1 MKKRIISCLL
11 ASTMVLGLAGCM
23 EDEGYEGYEGYEGD
37 YSEEQYE
44 YPEESEEEAYY
55 SESEATYSN
64 SEYGYPYDNR
74 LGTAKELEGKIAV
87 VSIFVNDATTSWN
100 QDSDADRELDA
111 VIHKNLEVA
120 TDYLENVSK
129 SYGKDVEFIY
139 DWEQYPE
146 LAVSLDITDMDY
158 RYCED
163 YFDDFNNAATSSVDQ
178 NVQTAKILSDVG
190 AEQVIYMMYFN
201 TPSTNTTTSCTI
213 FCYEAE
219 TTYEI
224 CYMFMNCEGDIEC
237 PSHFAHEML
246 HTFGVPD
253 LYAADDYG
261 ITQEYVDYVEQTG
274 LNDIMRVN
282 EDPQTGAYL
291 YDSIANEVTDIT
303 AYYAGLTDY
312 SETVNEW
319 GFAPSQH

>member
-1 MKKRIISCLL
+1 MKRRIIACCLA
-11 ASTMVLGLAGCM
+11 ASMVLGLAGCM
-23 EDEGYEGYEGYEGD
+23 EDEGYEGYEDYEGD
-37 YSEEQYE
+37 YSEDEYE
-44 YPEESEEEAYY
+44 SYDESEDDGYY
-55 SESEATYSN
+55 SESEMNNSG

-87 VSIFVNDATTSWN
+87 VSIYVNDATTGWDFESEAD
-100 QDSDADRELDA
+100 QQMDAL
-111 VIHKNLEVA
+111 IYKNLEVA
-120 TDYLENVSK
+120 TDYLEDVSK

-139 DWEQYPE
+139 DWNQYPE
-146 LAVSLDITDMDY
+146 LVIELDINEIDY
-158 RYCED
+158 QYMEGD
-163 YFDDFNNAATSSVDQ
+163 FDNIVYSYIDQ
-178 NVQTAKILSDVG
+178 NVQTAKILNDVG

-201 TPSTNTTTSCTI
+201 TPATNTTTSCTV

-219 TTYEI
+219 ITYEV
-224 CYMFMNCEGDIEC
+224 CYMFMNCQGDLEC
-237 PSHFAHEML
+237 PSTFAHEML

-253 LYAADDYG
+253 LYSADDYG
-261 ITQEYVDYVEQTG
+261 ITQEYVDYAADSG
-274 LNDIMRVN
+274 LNDIMRIN
-282 EDPQTGAYL
+282 EDPQTGEYL

>member
-1 MKKRIISCLL
+1 MKRRIIACCLA
-11 ASTMVLGLAGCM
+11 ASMVLGLAGCM
-23 EDEGYEGYEGYEGD
+23 EEEGYEGYEAD

-44 YPEESEEEAYY
+44 SSEETEDEEFY
-55 SESEATYSN
+55 SESETTYSD
-64 SEYGYPYDNR
+64 SEYGYPYDNH

-87 VSIFVNDATTSWN
+87 VSIFVNDATTGWN
-100 QDSDADRELDA
+100 FESEADQQLDA
-111 VIHKNLEVA
+111 LIYKDLEIA

-146 LAVSLDITDMDY
+146 LAVDLDITDIDY
-158 RYCED
+158 REVDSNYNQF
-163 YFDDFNNAATSSVDQ
+163 YNAGSNSIDQ

-190 AEQVIYMMYFN
+190 ADQVIYMMYFN
-201 TPSTNTTTSCTI
+201 TPETNTITSTTF
-213 FCYEAE
+213 FCHDSEF
-219 TTYEI
+219 TYEI
-224 CYMFMNCEGDIEC
+224 CFMFMNCEGYLEC

-253 LYAADDYG
+253 LYTAVDYG
-261 ITQEYVDYVEQTG
+261 ITQEYVDYAANSG
-274 LNDIMRVN
+274 LNDIMRIN
-282 EDPQTGAYL
+282 DDPETGLYV
-291 YDSIANEVTDIT
+291 YDSIPNEVTDIT

>member
-1 MKKRIISCLL
+1 MKRRIIACCLA
-11 ASTMVLGLAGCM
+11 ASMVLGLTGCM
-23 EDEGYEGYEGYEGD
+23 EEEGYEGYEAD

-44 YPEESEEEAYY
+44 SSEETEDEEFY
-55 SESEATYSN
+55 SESETTYSD
-64 SEYGYPYDNR
+64 SEYGYPYDNH

-87 VSIFVNDATTSWN
+87 VSIFVNDATTGWN
-100 QDSDADRELDA
+100 FESEADQQLDA
-111 VIHKNLEVA
+111 LIYKDLEVA

-146 LAVSLDITDMDY
+146 LAVDLDITDIDY
-158 RYCED
+158 REVDSNYNQF
-163 YFDDFNNAATSSVDQ
+163 YNAGSNSIDQ

-190 AEQVIYMMYFN
+190 ADQVIYMMYFN
-201 TPSTNTTTSCTI
+201 TPETNTITSTTF
-213 FCYEAE
+213 FCHDSEF
-219 TTYEI
+219 TYEI
-224 CYMFMNCEGDIEC
+224 CFMFMNCEGYLEC

-253 LYAADDYG
+253 LYTAVDYG
-261 ITQEYVDYVEQTG
+261 ITQEYVDYAANSG
-274 LNDIMRVN
+274 LNDIMRIN
-282 EDPQTGAYL
+282 DDPETGLYV
-291 YDSIANEVTDIT
+291 YDSIPNEVTDIT

>member
-1 MKKRIISCLL
+1 MKRRIIACCLA
-11 ASTMVLGLAGCM
+11 ASMVLGLAGCM
-23 EDEGYEGYEGYEGD
+23 EEEGYEGYEAD

-44 YPEESEEEAYY
+44 SSEETEDEEYY
-55 SESEATYSN
+55 SESETTYSD
-64 SEYGYPYDNR
+64 SEYGYPYDNH

-87 VSIFVNDATTSWN
+87 VSIFVNDATTGWN
-100 QDSDADRELDA
+100 FESEADQQLDA
-111 VIHKNLEVA
+111 LIYKDLEIA

-139 DWEQYPE
+139 DWKQYPE
-146 LAVSLDITDMDY
+146 LAMDLEIKELDY
-158 RYCED
+158 RYCMDNYYDFD
-163 YFDDFNNAATSSVDQ
+163 YNVFLAIDQ
-178 NVQTAKILSDVG
+178 NVQTAKILNDFG

-201 TPSTNTTTSCTI
+201 TPESNTTTSNTV
-213 FCYEAE
+213 FCHDSEI
-219 TTYEI
+219 TYEV
-224 CYMFMNCEGDIEC
+224 CYMFMNCEGYLEC

-253 LYAADDYG
+253 LYTAVDYG
-261 ITQEYVDYVEQTG
+261 ITQEYVDYAANSG
-274 LNDIMRVN
+274 LNDIMRIN
-282 EDPQTGAYL
+282 EDPQTGEYL
-291 YDSIANEVTDIT
+291 YDSIVNEVTDIT

>member
-1 MKKRIISCLL
+1 MKRRIIACCLA
-11 ASTMVLGLAGCM
+11 ASMVLGLAGCM
-23 EDEGYEGYEGYEGD
+23 EEEGYEGYEAD

-44 YPEESEEEAYY
+44 SSEETEDEEYY
-55 SESEATYSN
+55 SESETTYSD
-64 SEYGYPYDNR
+64 SEYGYPYDNH

-87 VSIFVNDATTSWN
+87 VSIFVNDATTGWN
-100 QDSDADRELDA
+100 FESEADQQLDA
-111 VIHKNLEVA
+111 LIYKDLEVA

-146 LAVSLDITDMDY
+146 LAVDLDITDMDY
-158 RYCED
+158 REVDSNYNQF
-163 YFDDFNNAATSSVDQ
+163 YNAGSNSIDQ

-190 AEQVIYMMYFN
+190 ADQVIYMMYFN
-201 TPSTNTTTSCTI
+201 TPESNTITSTTF
-213 FCYEAE
+213 FCYESE
-219 TTYEI
+219 STYEI
-224 CYMFMNCEGDIEC
+224 CFMFMNCEGYLEC

-253 LYAADDYG
+253 LYTAADYG
-261 ITQEYVDYVEQTG
+261 ITQEYVDYAANSG
-274 LNDIMRVN
+274 LNDIMRIN
-282 EDPQTGAYL
+282 EDPQTGEYL
-291 YDSIANEVTDIT
+291 YDSIVNEVTDIT

>member
-1 MKKRIISCLL
+1 MKRRIIACCLA
-11 ASTMVLGLAGCM
+11 ASMVLGLAGCM
-23 EDEGYEGYEGYEGD
+23 EEEGYEGYEAD

-44 YPEESEEEAYY
+44 SSEETEDEEYY
-55 SESEATYSN
+55 SESETTYSD
-64 SEYGYPYDNR
+64 SEYGYPYDNH

-87 VSIFVNDATTSWN
+87 VSIFVNDATTGWN
-100 QDSDADRELDA
+100 FESEADQQLDA
-111 VIHKNLEVA
+111 LIYKDLEIA

-146 LAVSLDITDMDY
+146 LAMDLDITDIDY
-158 RYCED
+158 REVWD
-163 YFDDFNNAATSSVDQ
+163 NFDQFNYTASINIDQ

-190 AEQVIYMMYFN
+190 ADQIIYMMYFN
-201 TPSTNTTTSCTI
+201 TPETNTITSNTV
-213 FCYEAE
+213 FCYESE
-219 TTYEI
+219 FTYEI
-224 CYMFMNCEGDIEC
+224 CFMFMNCEGYLEC

-253 LYAADDYG
+253 LYTAADYG
-261 ITQEYVDYVEQTG
+261 ITQEYVDYAANSG
-274 LNDIMRVN
+274 LNDIMRIN
-282 EDPQTGAYL
+282 HDPQTGELL
-291 YDSIANEVTDIT
+291 YDSIPNEVTDIT

>member
-1 MKKRIISCLL
+1 MKRRIIACCLA
-11 ASTMVLGLAGCM
+11 ASMVLGLAGCM
-23 EDEGYEGYEGYEGD
+23 EEEGYEGYEAD

-44 YPEESEEEAYY
+44 SSEETEDEEYY
-55 SESEATYSN
+55 SESETTYSD
-64 SEYGYPYDNR
+64 SEYGYPYDNH

-87 VSIFVNDATTSWN
+87 VSIFVNDATTGWN
-100 QDSDADRELDA
+100 FESEADQQLDA
-111 VIHKNLEVA
+111 LIYKDLEIA

-146 LAVSLDITDMDY
+146 LAVDLDITDIDY
-158 RYCED
+158 REVWD
-163 YFDDFNNAATSSVDQ
+163 NFDQFNYTASINIDQ

-190 AEQVIYMMYFN
+190 ADQIIYMMYFN
-201 TPSTNTTTSCTI
+201 TPETNTITSNTV
-213 FCYEAE
+213 FCYESE
-219 TTYEI
+219 FTYEI
-224 CYMFMNCEGDIEC
+224 CFMFMNCEGHLEC

-253 LYAADDYG
+253 LYTAADYG
-261 ITQEYVDYVEQTG
+261 ITQEYVDYAANSG
-274 LNDIMRVN
+274 LNDIMRIN
-282 EDPQTGAYL
+282 QDPQTGELL
-291 YDSIANEVTDIT
+291 YDSIPNEVTDIT

>member
-1 MKKRIISCLL
+1 MKRRIIACCLA
-11 ASTMVLGLAGCM
+11 ASMVLGLAGCM
-23 EDEGYEGYEGYEGD
+23 EEEGYEGYEAD

-44 YPEESEEEAYY
+44 SSEETEDEEYY
-55 SESEATYSN
+55 SESETTYSD
-64 SEYGYPYDNR
+64 SEYGYPYDNH

-87 VSIFVNDATTSWN
+87 VSIFVNDATTGWN
-100 QDSDADRELDA
+100 FESEADQQLDA
-111 VIHKNLEVA
+111 LIYKDLEIA

-139 DWEQYPE
+139 DWKQYPE
-146 LAVSLDITDMDY
+146 LAMDLEIKELDY
-158 RYCED
+158 RYCDD
-163 YFDDFNNAATSSVDQ
+163 YFYDFNNAATSSIDQ

-201 TPSTNTTTSCTI
+201 TPSTNTTTSCTS

-219 TTYEI
+219 ITYEI
-224 CYMFMNCEGDIEC
+224 CFMYMNCEGYLEC
-237 PSHFAHEML
+237 PSNFAHEML

-253 LYAADDYG
+253 LYTAADYG
-261 ITQEYVDYVEQTG
+261 ITQEYVDYAANSG
-274 LNDIMRVN
+274 LNDIMRIN
-282 EDPQTGAYL
+282 EDPQTGEYL
-291 YDSIANEVTDIT
+291 YDSIVNEVTDIT

>member
-1 MKKRIISCLL
+1 MKRRIIACCLA
-11 ASTMVLGLAGCM
+11 ASMVLGLAGCM
-23 EDEGYEGYEGYEGD
+23 EEEGYEGYEAD

-44 YPEESEEEAYY
+44 SSEETEDEEYY
-55 SESEATYSN
+55 SESETTYSD
-64 SEYGYPYDNR
+64 SEYGYPYDNH

-87 VSIFVNDATTSWN
+87 VSIFVNDATTGWN
-100 QDSDADRELDA
+100 FESEADQQLDA
-111 VIHKNLEVA
+111 LIYKDLEIA

-146 LAVSLDITDMDY
+146 LAVDLDITDIDY
-158 RYCED
+158 REVD
-163 YFDDFNNAATSSVDQ
+163 SNFNQFYNAGSNSIDQ

-190 AEQVIYMMYFN
+190 ADQVIYMMYFN
-201 TPSTNTTTSCTI
+201 TPETNTITSTTF
-213 FCYEAE
+213 FCHDSEF
-219 TTYEI
+219 TYEI
-224 CYMFMNCEGDIEC
+224 CFMFMNCEGYLEC

-253 LYAADDYG
+253 LYTAADYG
-261 ITQEYVDYVEQTG
+261 ITQEYVDYAANSG
-274 LNDIMRVN
+274 LNDIMRTN
-282 EDPQTGAYL
+282 DDPQTGLYV
-291 YDSIANEVTDIT
+291 YDSIPNEVTDIT

>member
-1 MKKRIISCLL
+1 MKRRIIACCLA
-11 ASTMVLGLAGCM
+11 ASMVLGLAGCM
-23 EDEGYEGYEGYEGD
+23 EEEGYEGYEAD

-44 YPEESEEEAYY
+44 SSEETEDEEYY
-55 SESEATYSN
+55 SESETTYSD
-64 SEYGYPYDNR
+64 SEYGYPYDNH

-87 VSIFVNDATTSWN
+87 VSIFVNDATTGWN
-100 QDSDADRELDA
+100 FESEADQQLDA
-111 VIHKNLEVA
+111 LIYKNLEVA

-146 LAVSLDITDMDY
+146 LAVDLDITDIDY
-158 RYCED
+158 REVDSNYNQF
-163 YFDDFNNAATSSVDQ
+163 YNAGSNSIDQ

-190 AEQVIYMMYFN
+190 ADQVIYMMYFN
-201 TPSTNTTTSCTI
+201 TPETNTITSTTF
-213 FCYEAE
+213 FCHDSEF
-219 TTYEI
+219 TYEI
-224 CYMFMNCEGDIEC
+224 CFMFMNCEGYLEC

-253 LYAADDYG
+253 LYTAADYG
-261 ITQEYVDYVEQTG
+261 ITQEYVDYAANSG
-274 LNDIMRVN
+274 LNDIMRIN
-282 EDPQTGAYL
+282 DDPETGLYV
-291 YDSIANEVTDIT
+291 YDSIPNEVTDIT

>member
-1 MKKRIISCLL
+1 MKRRIIACCLA
-11 ASTMVLGLAGCM
+11 ASMVLGLAGCM
-23 EDEGYEGYEGYEGD
+23 EEEGYEGYEAD

-44 YPEESEEEAYY
+44 SSEETEDEEYN
-55 SESEATYSN
+55 SESETTYSD
-64 SEYGYPYDNR
+64 SEYGYPYDNH

-87 VSIFVNDATTSWN
+87 VSIFVNDATTGWN
-100 QDSDADRELDA
+100 FESEADQQLDA
-111 VIHKNLEVA
+111 LIYKDLEIA

-139 DWEQYPE
+139 DWKQYPE
-146 LAVSLDITDMDY
+146 LAMDLEIKELDY
-158 RYCED
+158 RYCDD
-163 YFDDFNNAATSSVDQ
+163 YFDDFNNAATSSIDQ

-201 TPSTNTTTSCTI
+201 TPSTNTTTSLTS

-219 TTYEI
+219 ITYEI
-224 CYMFMNCEGDIEC
+224 CFMFMNCEGYPEC

-253 LYAADDYG
+253 LYTAADFG
-261 ITQEYVDYVEQTG
+261 ITQEYVDYAANSG
-274 LNDIMRVN
+274 LNDIMRIN
-282 EDPQTGAYL
+282 EDPQTGEYL

>member
-1 MKKRIISCLL
+1 MKRRIIACCLA
-11 ASTMVLGLAGCM
+11 ASMVLGLAGCM
-23 EDEGYEGYEGYEGD
+23 EEEGYEGYEAD

-44 YPEESEEEAYY
+44 SSEETEDEEYY
-55 SESEATYSN
+55 SESETTYSD

-74 LGTAKELEGKIAV
+74 LGSAKELEGKIAV
-87 VSIFVNDATTSWN
+87 VSIFVNDATTGWN
-100 QDSDADRELDA
+100 FESEADQQLDA
-111 VIHKNLEVA
+111 LIYKDLEIA

-146 LAVSLDITDMDY
+146 LAVDLDITDMDY
-158 RYCED
+158 REVDSNYNQF
-163 YFDDFNNAATSSVDQ
+163 YNAGSNSIDQ

-190 AEQVIYMMYFN
+190 ADQVIYMMYFN
-201 TPSTNTTTSCTI
+201 TPETNTITSTTF
-213 FCYEAE
+213 FCHDSEF
-219 TTYEI
+219 TYEI
-224 CYMFMNCEGDIEC
+224 CFMFMNCEGYLEC

-253 LYAADDYG
+253 LYTAADYG
-261 ITQEYVDYVEQTG
+261 ITQEYVDYAANSG
-274 LNDIMRVN
+274 LNDIMRIN
-282 EDPQTGAYL
+282 DDPETGLYV
-291 YDSIANEVTDIT
+291 YDSIPNEVTDIT

>member
-1 MKKRIISCLL
+1 MKRRIIACCLA
-11 ASTMVLGLAGCM
+11 ASMVLGLAGCM
-23 EDEGYEGYEGYEGD
+23 EEEGYEGYEAD

-44 YPEESEEEAYY
+44 SSEETEDDEYY
-55 SESEATYSN
+55 SESETTYSD
-64 SEYGYPYDNR
+64 SEYGYPYDNH

-87 VSIFVNDATTSWN
+87 VSIFVNDATTGWN
-100 QDSDADRELDA
+100 FESEADQQLDA
-111 VIHKNLEVA
+111 LIYKDLEIA

-139 DWEQYPE
+139 DWKQYPE
-146 LAVSLDITDMDY
+146 LAMDLDITDIDY
-158 RYCED
+158 REVDSNYNQF
-163 YFDDFNNAATSSVDQ
+163 YNAGSNSIDQ

-190 AEQVIYMMYFN
+190 ADQIIYMMYFN
-201 TPSTNTTTSCTI
+201 TPETNTITSNTV
-213 FCYEAE
+213 FCYESE
-219 TTYEI
+219 FTYEI
-224 CYMFMNCEGDIEC
+224 CFMFMNCEGEFEC

-253 LYAADDYG
+253 LYTAADYG
-261 ITQEYVDYVEQTG
+261 ITQEYVDYAANSG
-274 LNDIMRVN
+274 LNDIMRTN
-282 EDPQTGAYL
+282 DDPQTGLYV
-291 YDSIANEVTDIT
+291 YDSITNEVTDIT

>member
-11 ASTMVLGLAGCM
+11 TASMVLGLAGCM
-23 EDEGYEGYEGYEGD
+23 EDEGYEGYEAD

-44 YPEESEEEAYY
+44 SSEETEDEEYY
-55 SESEATYSN
+55 SESETTYSD
-64 SEYGYPYDNR
+64 SEYGYPYDNH

-87 VSIFVNDATTSWN
+87 VSIFVNDATTGWN
-100 QDSDADRELDA
+100 FESEADQQLDA
-111 VIHKNLEVA
+111 LIYKDLEIA

-146 LAVSLDITDMDY
+146 LAVDLDITDIDY
-158 RYCED
+158 REVDSNYNQF
-163 YFDDFNNAATSSVDQ
+163 YNAGSNSIDQ

-190 AEQVIYMMYFN
+190 ADQVIYMMYFN
-201 TPSTNTTTSCTI
+201 TPETNTITSTTF
-213 FCYEAE
+213 FCHDSEF
-219 TTYEI
+219 TYEI
-224 CYMFMNCEGDIEC
+224 CFMFMNCEGYLEC

-253 LYAADDYG
+253 LYTAADYG
-261 ITQEYVDYVEQTG
+261 ITQEYVDYAANSG
-274 LNDIMRVN
+274 LNDIMRIN
-282 EDPQTGAYL
+282 DDPETGLYV
-291 YDSIANEVTDIT
+291 YDSIPNEVTDIT

>member
-1 MKKRIISCLL
+1 MKRRIIACCLA
-11 ASTMVLGLAGCM
+11 ASMVLGLAGCM
-23 EDEGYEGYEGYEGD
+23 EEEGYEGYEAD

-44 YPEESEEEAYY
+44 SSEETEDEEFY
-55 SESEATYSN
+55 SESETTYSD
-64 SEYGYPYDNR
+64 SEYGYPYDNH

-87 VSIFVNDATTSWN
+87 VSIFVNDATTGWN
-100 QDSDADRELDA
+100 FESEADQQMDALIYKDLQ
-111 VIHKNLEVA
+111 VA
-120 TDYLENVSK
+120 TEYLENVSK

-146 LAVSLDITDMDY
+146 LAVDLDITDIDY
-158 RYCED
+158 REVDSNYNQF
-163 YFDDFNNAATSSVDQ
+163 YNAGSNSIDQ

-190 AEQVIYMMYFN
+190 ADQVIYMMYFN
-201 TPSTNTTTSCTI
+201 TPETNTITSTTF
-213 FCYEAE
+213 FCHDSEF
-219 TTYEI
+219 TYEI
-224 CYMFMNCEGDIEC
+224 CFMFMNCEGYLEC

-253 LYAADDYG
+253 LYTAVDYG
-261 ITQEYVDYVEQTG
+261 ITQEYVDYAANSG
-274 LNDIMRVN
+274 LNDIMRIN
-282 EDPQTGAYL
+282 DDPETGLYV
-291 YDSIANEVTDIT
+291 YDSIPNEVTDIT

>member
-1 MKKRIISCLL
+1 MKRRIIACCLA
-11 ASTMVLGLAGCM
+11 ASMVLGLAGCM
-23 EDEGYEGYEGYEGD
+23 EEEGYEGYEAD

-44 YPEESEEEAYY
+44 SSEETEDEEFY
-55 SESEATYSN
+55 SESETTYSD
-64 SEYGYPYDNR
+64 SEYGYPYDNH

-87 VSIFVNDATTSWN
+87 VSIFVNDATTGWN
-100 QDSDADRELDA
+100 FESEADQQLDA
-111 VIHKNLEVA
+111 LIYKDLEIA

-146 LAVSLDITDMDY
+146 LAVDLDITDIDY
-158 RYCED
+158 REVDSNYNQF
-163 YFDDFNNAATSSVDQ
+163 YNAGSNSIDQ

-190 AEQVIYMMYFN
+190 ADQVIYMMYFN
-201 TPSTNTTTSCTI
+201 TPETNTITSTTF
-213 FCYEAE
+213 FCHDSEF
-219 TTYEI
+219 TYEI
-224 CYMFMNCEGDIEC
+224 CFMFMNCEGYLEC

-253 LYAADDYG
+253 LYTAADYG
-261 ITQEYVDYVEQTG
+261 ITQEYVDYAANSG
-274 LNDIMRVN
+274 LNDIMRIN
-282 EDPQTGAYL
+282 DDPETGLYV
-291 YDSIANEVTDIT
+291 YDSIPNEVTDIT

>member
-1 MKKRIISCLL
+1 MKRRIIACCLA
-11 ASTMVLGLAGCM
+11 ASMVLGLAGCM
-23 EDEGYEGYEGYEGD
+23 EEEGYEGYEAD

-44 YPEESEEEAYY
+44 SSEETEDEEYY
-55 SESEATYSN
+55 SESETTYSD
-64 SEYGYPYDNR
+64 SEYGYPYDNH

-87 VSIFVNDATTSWN
+87 VSIFVNDATTGWN
-100 QDSDADRELDA
+100 FESEADQQLDA
-111 VIHKNLEVA
+111 LIYKDLEVA

-146 LAVSLDITDMDY
+146 LAVDLDITDIDY
-158 RYCED
+158 REVWD
-163 YFDDFNNAATSSVDQ
+163 NFDQFNYTASINIDQ

-190 AEQVIYMMYFN
+190 ADQIIYMMYFN
-201 TPSTNTTTSCTI
+201 TPETNTITSNTV
-213 FCYEAE
+213 FCYESE
-219 TTYEI
+219 FTYEI
-224 CYMFMNCEGDIEC
+224 CFMFMNCEGHLEC

-253 LYAADDYG
+253 LYTAADYG
-261 ITQEYVDYVEQTG
+261 ITQEYVDYAANSG
-274 LNDIMRVN
+274 LNDIMRIN
-282 EDPQTGAYL
+282 QDPQTGELL
-291 YDSIANEVTDIT
+291 YDSIPNEVTDIT

>member
-1 MKKRIISCLL
+1 MKRRIIACCLV
-11 ASTMVLGLAGCM
+11 ASMVLGLAGCM
-23 EDEGYEGYEGYEGD
+23 EEEGYEGYEAD

-44 YPEESEEEAYY
+44 SSEETEDEEYY
-55 SESEATYSN
+55 SESETTYSD
-64 SEYGYPYDNR
+64 SEYGYPYDNH

-87 VSIFVNDATTSWN
+87 VSIFVNDATTGWN
-100 QDSDADRELDA
+100 FESEADQQLDA
-111 VIHKNLEVA
+111 LIYKDLEVA

-139 DWEQYPE
+139 DWKQYPE
-146 LAVSLDITDMDY
+146 LAVDLDITDIDY
-158 RYCED
+158 REVWD
-163 YFDDFNNAATSSVDQ
+163 NFDQFNYTASINIDQ

-190 AEQVIYMMYFN
+190 ADQIIYMMYFN
-201 TPSTNTTTSCTI
+201 TPETNTITSNTV
-213 FCYEAE
+213 FCSESE
-219 TTYEI
+219 FTYEI
-224 CYMFMNCEGDIEC
+224 CFMFMNCEGHLEC

-253 LYAADDYG
+253 LYTAASYG
-261 ITQEYVDYVEQTG
+261 ITQEYVDYAANSG
-274 LNDIMRVN
+274 LNDIMRIN
-282 EDPQTGAYL
+282 QDPQTGELL
-291 YDSIANEVTDIT
+291 YDSIPNEVTDIT

>member
-11 ASTMVLGLAGCM
+11 ASAMVLGLAGCM

-87 VSIFVNDATTSWN
+87 VSIFVNDATTGWN
-100 QDSDADRELDA
+100 FESEADQQLDA
-111 VIHKNLEVA
+111 LIYKDLEVA

-139 DWEQYPE
+139 DWKQYPE
-146 LAVSLDITDMDY
+146 LAVDLDITDMDY
-158 RYCED
+158 REVDSNYNQF
-163 YFDDFNNAATSSVDQ
+163 YNAGSNSIDQ

-190 AEQVIYMMYFN
+190 ADQVIYMMYFN
-201 TPSTNTTTSCTI
+201 TPESNTITSTTF
-213 FCYEAE
+213 FCYESE
-219 TTYEI
+219 STYEI
-224 CYMFMNCEGDIEC
+224 CFMFMNCEGYLEC

-253 LYAADDYG
+253 LYTAADYG
-261 ITQEYVDYVEQTG
+261 ITQEYVDYAANSG
-274 LNDIMRVN
+274 LNDIMRIN
-282 EDPQTGAYL
+282 EDPQTGLYV
-291 YDSIANEVTDIT
+291 YDSIPNEVTDIT

>member
-1 MKKRIISCLL
+1 MKRRIIACCLA
-11 ASTMVLGLAGCM
+11 ASMVLGLAGCM
-23 EDEGYEGYEGYEGD
+23 EEEGYEGYEAD

-44 YPEESEEEAYY
+44 SSEETEDEEFY
-55 SESEATYSN
+55 SESETTYSD
-64 SEYGYPYDNR
+64 SEYGYPYDNH
-74 LGTAKELEGKIAV
+74 LGTAKEKELEGKIAV
-87 VSIFVNDATTSWN
+87 VSIFVNDATTGWN
-100 QDSDADRELDA
+100 FESEADQQLDA
-111 VIHKNLEVA
+111 LIYKDLEIA

-146 LAVSLDITDMDY
+146 LAVDLDITDIDY
-158 RYCED
+158 REVDSNYNQF
-163 YFDDFNNAATSSVDQ
+163 YNAGSNSIDQ

-190 AEQVIYMMYFN
+190 ADQVIYMMYFN
-201 TPSTNTTTSCTI
+201 TPETNTITSTTF
-213 FCYEAE
+213 FCHDSEF
-219 TTYEI
+219 TYEI
-224 CYMFMNCEGDIEC
+224 CFMFMNCEGYLEC

-253 LYAADDYG
+253 LYTAVDYG
-261 ITQEYVDYVEQTG
+261 ITQEYVDYAANSG
-274 LNDIMRVN
+274 LNDIMRIN
-282 EDPQTGAYL
+282 DDPETGLYV
-291 YDSIANEVTDIT
+291 YDSIPNEVTDIT

>member
-1 MKKRIISCLL
+1 MKRRIIACCLA
-11 ASTMVLGLAGCM
+11 ASMVLGLAGCM
-23 EDEGYEGYEGYEGD
+23 EEEGYEGYEAD

-44 YPEESEEEAYY
+44 SSEETEDEEYY
-55 SESEATYSN
+55 SESETTYSD
-64 SEYGYPYDNR
+64 SEYGYPYDNH

-87 VSIFVNDATTSWN
+87 VSIFVNDATTGWN
-100 QDSDADRELDA
+100 FESEADQQLDA
-111 VIHKNLEVA
+111 LIYKDLEIA

-146 LAVSLDITDMDY
+146 LAVDLDITDIDY
-158 RYCED
+158 REVDSNYNQF
-163 YFDDFNNAATSSVDQ
+163 YNAGSNSIDQ

-190 AEQVIYMMYFN
+190 ADQVIYMMYFN
-201 TPSTNTTTSCTI
+201 TPETNTITSTTF
-213 FCYEAE
+213 FCHDSEF
-219 TTYEI
+219 TYEI
-224 CYMFMNCEGDIEC
+224 CFMFMNCEGYLEC

-253 LYAADDYG
+253 LYTAADYG
-261 ITQEYVDYVEQTG
+261 ITQEYVDYAANSG
-274 LNDIMRVN
+274 LNDIMRIN
-282 EDPQTGAYL
+282 QDPQTGELL
-291 YDSIANEVTDIT
+291 YDSIPNEVTDIT

>member
-1 MKKRIISCLL
+1 MKRRIIACCLA
-11 ASTMVLGLAGCM
+11 ASMVLGLAGCM
-23 EDEGYEGYEGYEGD
+23 EEEGYEGYEAD

-44 YPEESEEEAYY
+44 SSEETEDEEYY
-55 SESEATYSN
+55 SESETTYSD
-64 SEYGYPYDNR
+64 SEYGYPYDNH

-87 VSIFVNDATTSWN
+87 VSIFVNDATTGWN
-100 QDSDADRELDA
+100 FESEADQQLDA
-111 VIHKNLEVA
+111 LIYKDLEIA

-146 LAVSLDITDMDY
+146 LAVDLDITDIDY
-158 RYCED
+158 REVDSNYNQF
-163 YFDDFNNAATSSVDQ
+163 YNAGSNSIDQ

-190 AEQVIYMMYFN
+190 ADQVIYMMYFN
-201 TPSTNTTTSCTI
+201 TPETNTITSTTF
-213 FCYEAE
+213 FCHDSEF
-219 TTYEI
+219 TYEI
-224 CYMFMNCEGDIEC
+224 CFMFMNCEGYLEC

-253 LYAADDYG
+253 LYTAADYG
-261 ITQEYVDYVEQTG
+261 ITQEYVDYAANSG
-274 LNDIMRVN
+274 LNDIMRIN
-282 EDPQTGAYL
+282 DDPETGLYV
-291 YDSIANEVTDIT
+291 YDSIPNEVTDIT

>member
-1 MKKRIISCLL
+1 MKRRIIACCLA
-11 ASTMVLGLAGCM
+11 ASMVLGLAGCM
-23 EDEGYEGYEGYEGD
+23 EEEGYEGYEAD

-44 YPEESEEEAYY
+44 SSEETEDEEYY
-55 SESEATYSN
+55 SESETTYSD
-64 SEYGYPYDNR
+64 SEYGYPYDNH

-87 VSIFVNDATTSWN
+87 VSIFVNDATTGWN
-100 QDSDADRELDA
+100 FESEADQQLDA
-111 VIHKNLEVA
+111 LIYKDLEIA

-139 DWEQYPE
+139 DWKQYPE
-146 LAVSLDITDMDY
+146 LAVDLDITDMDY
-158 RYCED
+158 REVDSNYNQF
-163 YFDDFNNAATSSVDQ
+163 YNAGSNSIDQ

-190 AEQVIYMMYFN
+190 ADQVIYMMYFN
-201 TPSTNTTTSCTI
+201 TPETNTITSTTF
-213 FCYEAE
+213 FCHDSEF
-219 TTYEI
+219 TYEI
-224 CYMFMNCEGDIEC
+224 CFMFMNCEGYLEC

-253 LYAADDYG
+253 LYTAADYG
-261 ITQEYVDYVEQTG
+261 ITQEYVDYAANSG
-274 LNDIMRVN
+274 LNDIMRIN
-282 EDPQTGAYL
+282 QDPQTGEYL
-291 YDSIANEVTDIT
+291 YDSIVNEVTDIT

>member
-1 MKKRIISCLL
+1 MKRRIIACCL
-11 ASTMVLGLAGCM
+11 ATSMVLGLAGCM
-23 EDEGYEGYEGYEGD
+23 EEEGYEGYEAD
-37 YSEEQYE
+37 YSEDQYE
-44 YPEESEEEAYY
+44 SSEETEDEEYY
-55 SESEATYSN
+55 SESETTYSD
-64 SEYGYPYDNR
+64 SEYGYPYDNH

-87 VSIFVNDATTSWN
+87 VSIFVNDATTGWN
-100 QDSDADRELDA
+100 FESEADQQLDA
-111 VIHKNLEVA
+111 LIYKDLEIA

-139 DWEQYPE
+139 DWKQYPE
-146 LAVSLDITDMDY
+146 LAMDLEIKELDY
-158 RYCED
+158 RYCDD
-163 YFDDFNNAATSSVDQ
+163 YFDDFNNAATSSIDQ

-201 TPSTNTTTSCTI
+201 TPSTNTTTSCTS

-219 TTYEI
+219 ITYEI
-224 CYMFMNCEGDIEC
+224 CFMYMNCEGYLEC
-237 PSHFAHEML
+237 PSNFAHEML

-253 LYAADDYG
+253 LYTAADYG
-261 ITQEYVDYVEQTG
+261 ITQEYVDYAANSG
-274 LNDIMRVN
+274 LNDIMRIN
-282 EDPQTGAYL
+282 EDPQTGEYL
-291 YDSIANEVTDIT
+291 YDSIVNEVTDIT

>member
-1 MKKRIISCLL
+1 MKRRIIACCLAVSL
-11 ASTMVLGLAGCM
+11 VLGLAGCM
-23 EDEGYEGYEGYEGD
+23 EEEGYEGYEAD

-44 YPEESEEEAYY
+44 SSEETEDEEYY
-55 SESEATYSN
+55 SESETTYSD
-64 SEYGYPYDNR
+64 SEYGYPYDNH

-87 VSIFVNDATTSWN
+87 VSIFVNDATTGWN
-100 QDSDADRELDA
+100 FESEADQQLDA
-111 VIHKNLEVA
+111 LIYKNLEVA

-139 DWEQYPE
+139 DWKQYPE
-146 LAVSLDITDMDY
+146 LAMDLEIKELDY
-158 RYCED
+158 RDCMDNYYD
-163 YFDDFNNAATSSVDQ
+163 FDNNIFLAIDQ
-178 NVQTAKILSDVG
+178 NVQTAKILNDFG

-201 TPSTNTTTSCTI
+201 TPESNTTTSNTV
-213 FCYEAE
+213 FCRDSEI
-219 TTYEI
+219 TYEV
-224 CYMFMNCEGDIEC
+224 CFMFMNCEGYLEC

-253 LYAADDYG
+253 LYTAADYG
-261 ITQEYVDYVEQTG
+261 ITQEYVDYAANSG
-274 LNDIMRVN
+274 LNDIMRIN
-282 EDPQTGAYL
+282 EDPQTGEYL
-291 YDSIANEVTDIT
+291 YDSIVNEVTDIT

>member
-1 MKKRIISCLL
+1 MKRRIIACCLA
-11 ASTMVLGLAGCM
+11 ASMVLGLAGCM
-23 EDEGYEGYEGYEGD
+23 EEEGYEGYEAD

-44 YPEESEEEAYY
+44 SSEETEDEEFY
-55 SESEATYSN
+55 SESETTYSD
-64 SEYGYPYDNR
+64 SEYGYPYDNH

-87 VSIFVNDATTSWN
+87 VSIFVNDATTGWN
-100 QDSDADRELDA
+100 FESEADQQLDA
-111 VIHKNLEVA
+111 LIYKDLEVA

-139 DWEQYPE
+139 DWKQYPE
-146 LAVSLDITDMDY
+146 LAVDLDITDIDY
-158 RYCED
+158 REVDSNYNQF
-163 YFDDFNNAATSSVDQ
+163 YNAGSNSIDQ

-190 AEQVIYMMYFN
+190 ADQVIYMMYFN
-201 TPSTNTTTSCTI
+201 TPETNTITSTTF
-213 FCYEAE
+213 FCHDSEF
-219 TTYEI
+219 TYEI
-224 CYMFMNCEGDIEC
+224 CFMFMNCEGYLEC

-253 LYAADDYG
+253 LYTAADYG
-261 ITQEYVDYVEQTG
+261 ITQEYVDYAANSG
-274 LNDIMRVN
+274 LNDIMRIN
-282 EDPQTGAYL
+282 DDPETGLYV
-291 YDSIANEVTDIT
+291 YDSIPNEVTDIT

>member
-1 MKKRIISCLL
+1 MKRRIIACCLA
-11 ASTMVLGLAGCM
+11 ASMVLGLAGCM
-23 EDEGYEGYEGYEGD
+23 EEEGYEGYEAD

-44 YPEESEEEAYY
+44 SSEETEDEEYY
-55 SESEATYSN
+55 SESETTYSD
-64 SEYGYPYDNR
+64 SEYGYPYDNH

-87 VSIFVNDATTSWN
+87 VSIFVNDATTGWN
-100 QDSDADRELDA
+100 FESEADQQLDA
-111 VIHKNLEVA
+111 LIYKDLEIA

-139 DWEQYPE
+139 DWKQYPE
-146 LAVSLDITDMDY
+146 LAVDLDITDIDY
-158 RYCED
+158 REVWD
-163 YFDDFNNAATSSVDQ
+163 NFDQFNYTASINIDQ

-190 AEQVIYMMYFN
+190 ADQIIYMMYFN
-201 TPSTNTTTSCTI
+201 TPETNTITSNTV
-213 FCYEAE
+213 FCNESE
-219 TTYEI
+219 FTYEI
-224 CYMFMNCEGDIEC
+224 CFMFMNCEGHLEC

-253 LYAADDYG
+253 LYTAADYG
-261 ITQEYVDYVEQTG
+261 ITQEYVDYAANSG
-274 LNDIMRVN
+274 LNDIMRIN
-282 EDPQTGAYL
+282 QDPQTGELL
-291 YDSIANEVTDIT
+291 YDSIPNEVTDIT

>member
-1 MKKRIISCLL
+1 MKRRIIACCLA
-11 ASTMVLGLAGCM
+11 ASMVLGLAGCM
-23 EDEGYEGYEGYEGD
+23 EEEGYEGYEAD

-44 YPEESEEEAYY
+44 SSEETEDEEFY
-55 SESEATYSN
+55 SESETTYSD
-64 SEYGYPYDNR
+64 SEYGYPYDNH

-87 VSIFVNDATTSWN
+87 VSIFVNDATTGWN
-100 QDSDADRELDA
+100 FESEADQQLDA
-111 VIHKNLEVA
+111 LIYKDLEVA

-146 LAVSLDITDMDY
+146 LAVDLDITDIDY
-158 RYCED
+158 REVDSNYNQF
-163 YFDDFNNAATSSVDQ
+163 YNAGSNSIDQ

-190 AEQVIYMMYFN
+190 ADQVIYMMYFN
-201 TPSTNTTTSCTI
+201 TPETNTITSTTF
-213 FCYEAE
+213 FCHDSEF
-219 TTYEI
+219 TYEI
-224 CYMFMNCEGDIEC
+224 CFMFMNCEGYLEC

-253 LYAADDYG
+253 LYTAVDYG
-261 ITQEYVDYVEQTG
+261 ITQEYVDYAANSG
-274 LNDIMRVN
+274 LNDIMRIN
-282 EDPQTGAYL
+282 DDPETGLYV
-291 YDSIANEVTDIT
+291 YDSIPNEVTDIT